1 MNSQDHRNLEKASVL
16 HIFGSE
22 FGHDTARDRHVR
34 QNGRHGESQPPISRK
49 RQDVTC
55 KKCSE
60 RGDSDRDLLGY
71 ASMD

>member
-1 MNSQDHRNLEKASVL
+1 MNSQARRNLEKASVL

-34 QNGRHGESQPPISRK
+34 QNGRHGQSQPPISRK
-49 RQDVTC
+49 RQDETC

-60 RGDSDRDLLGY
+60 GGDNERDLLGY
-71 ASMD
+71 APVD